1 MKDIRVGE
9 NLWSEWDG
17 DGYESKSDESII
29 YYTFDHID
37 LENDLIRKA
46 LASALQRDG
55 VAFSLANAYSSIDN
69 MSVKHD
75 WAGFID
81 CENYLTICNEN
92 GETFFGDFVE
102 DSLAITIIE
111 F

>member
-17 DGYESKSDESII
+17 EGYKNFLENGVT
-29 YYTFDHID
+29 YYTFEHVD
-37 LENDLIRKA
+37 LENDLVRRG

-55 VAFSLANAYSSIDN
+55 VAYSLADAFSILEA
-69 MSVKHD
+69 MAISHGWV
-75 WAGFID
+75 GEVEGEQCF
-81 CENYLTICNEN
+81 TICDET
-92 GETFFGDFVE
+92 GETFLGDLVLE
-102 DSLAITIIE
+102 PLEVTLIE